1 MCAGSSEEGGWFL
14 TAPLRIGLAGL
25 GTVGLGTYKIL
36 QSHGAA
42 LASRCGRAMTVTA
55 VSARDPSKDRGVDL
69 SDVRWAESVHM
80 LTRDPDVDVV
90 VEMIGGADGD
100 AYDLVRD
107 ALENGKHVVT
117 ANKAL
122 IATHGIELAERA
134 EAKRCTLAFE
144 AAVAGGI
151 PIIKALREGLVAN
164 KVSRIIGILNGTSNY
179 ILTTMEATNRPFDDV
194 LADAQ
199 RLGYAEADPT
209 FDIDGTDAAHKLSI
223 LSSIAFGSEVAFD
236 AVRCEGIQNISPL
249 DFQYAAEFGYKI
261 KLLAIAEP
269 GQGGLLQSVHPTFVP
284 AETPMADIDDVYNAV
299 VVEGDA
305 VGRTVYEGR
314 GAGEGPTASAVVAD
328 LADIARGL
336 YQPVFQTPASDLAP
350 YQQADFELREGKF
363 YIRLSVKDRP
373 GVIAQITRLLADQ
386 NVSLQSILQKGSE
399 KNGAV
404 SVVLMTHRTT
414 EKAVSQSIADI
425 EALDDVFAPSCLVRV
440 MDE

>member
-1 MCAGSSEEGGWFL
+1 M

-25 GTVGLGTYKIL
+25 GTVGIGTFKIL
-36 QSHGAA
+36 QNNQAELAA
-42 LASRCGRAMTVTA
+42 RCGRAMIVTA
-55 VSARDPSKDRGVDL
+55 VSARDRSKDRGVDL
-69 SDVRWAESVHM
+69 SDVRWAESVHA
-80 LTRDPDVDVV
+80 LARDADVDVV

-107 ALENGKHVVT
+107 ALDNGKHVVT

-122 IATHGIELAERA
+122 IATHGIELAQRA
-134 EAKRCTLAFE
+134 ESKKCTLAFE

-284 AETPMADIDDVYNAV
+284 AETPMADIDDVYNAI

-336 YQPVFQTPASDLAP
+336 YQPVFQTPAADLSP
-350 YQQADFELREGKF
+350 HQQADFELREGKF

-373 GVIAQITRLLADQ
+373 GVIAQISRLLADQ

-404 SVVLMTHRTT
+404 SVVLMTHQTT
-414 EKAVSQSIADI
+414 EKAVAQSIADI
-425 EALDDVFAPSCLVRV
+425 EALDDVFKPSCLVRI